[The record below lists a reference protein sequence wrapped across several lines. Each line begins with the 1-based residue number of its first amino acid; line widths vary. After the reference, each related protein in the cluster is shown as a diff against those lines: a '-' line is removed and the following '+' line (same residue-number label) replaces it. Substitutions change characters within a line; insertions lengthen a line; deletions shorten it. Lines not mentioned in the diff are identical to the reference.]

1 MRPPALAPQL
11 KRDPLGDNM
20 IHGRIS
26 VAVLGGLLMA
36 DAAGCHPV
44 DTNQSVAPGRCLDLT
59 FGAWAPAYQMDRY
72 RPFPT
77 RVQLID
83 SLIDPGGTR
92 PVFKVRRWPLDSG
105 RLATWWRP
113 TTDSIQLTFPSSW
126 STGIV
131 VRLSVVAAGPE
142 PDTLR
147 GHASIYV
154 DMAPF
159 YPPTA
164 SVTAVRVPCRLTSA

>member
-1 MRPPALAPQL
+1 VCTL
-11 KRDPLGDNM
+11 LGDNM

-44 DTNQSVAPGRCLDLT
+44 DTKQSVAPGRCLDLT
-59 FGAWAPAYQMDRY
+59 FGAWAPAYQMDGY

-77 RVQLID
+77 RVHLID
-83 SLIDPGGTR
+83 SLIDPGSTR
-92 PVFKVRRWPLDSG
+92 PVFKARRWPLDSG
-105 RLATWWRP
+105 RVATWWHS
-113 TTDSIQLTFPSSW
+113 TTDSIELTFPSSW

-154 DMAPF
+154 DIAPF

-164 SVTAVRVPCRLTSA
+164 AVTAVRVPCRLTSA

>member
-1 MRPPALAPQL
+1 MGAAATRRWAESSIAAASQALEADGARRLRNESFFSAPQL

-59 FGAWAPAYQMDRY
+59 FGAWAPAYQMDGY

-77 RVQLID
+77 RVHLID
-83 SLIDPGGTR
+83 SLIDPGSTR
-92 PVFKVRRWPLDSG
+92 PVFKARRWPLDSG

-113 TTDSIQLTFPSSW
+113 TTDSIQLTFPS
-126 STGIV
+126 
-131 VRLSVVAAGPE
+131 
-142 PDTLR
+142 
-147 GHASIYV
+147 
-154 DMAPF
+154 
-159 YPPTA
+159 
-164 SVTAVRVPCRLTSA
+164 